1 MPTWNAAQYLKFAEE
16 RTRPCKDLAAAIDV
30 AHVRSVIDL
39 GCGPGNSTSVLAA
52 RWPHAEVVGLDNS
65 SSMIEVART
74 EQPQRTWVLGD
85 MSDWASSAQEQF
97 DVVFSNAAMQ
107 WVENHAVLYPKL
119 LGHVRRGGVLATQI
133 PADFNAIPHQL
144 MRELVPA
151 DVRVKEWHS
160 HDPAFYYDV
169 LAPHASKVDIFEIIY
184 QHVMPNADAI
194 VEWYKG
200 TGMRPFLEALSTDAA
215 RQEFIDQYT
224 MRIRA
229 AFPQRPDGR
238 VLFPFRRLFVI
249 ASR

>member
-1 MPTWNAAQYLKFAEE
+1 
-16 RTRPCKDLAAAIDV
+16 
-30 AHVRSVIDL
+30 
-39 GCGPGNSTSVLAA
+39 
-52 RWPHAEVVGLDNS
+52 
-65 SSMIEVART
+65 
-74 EQPQRTWVLGD
+74 
-85 MSDWASSAQEQF
+85 
-97 DVVFSNAAMQ
+97 
-107 WVENHAVLYPKL
+107 
-119 LGHVRRGGVLATQI
+119 
-133 PADFNAIPHQL
+133 
-144 MRELVPA
+144 RELAPA

-169 LAPHASKVDIFEIIY
+169 LATHASKVDIFEIIY

-224 MRIRA
+224 MRIRD
-229 AFPQRPDGR
+229 AFPRRPDGS